1 MQKDISMPAKNG
13 DIVLINYT
21 GKLADGTVFD
31 SSEGREPLEAAL
43 GENMFIS
50 GFENAILG
58 MEVGEKK
65 TVTIKPEDAYGERVE
80 ELVLV
85 LPRQDVPSHMTPEPG
100 MMVQLAME
108 QGEEFEAVITDV
120 TDAEIT
126 VDANHPLAGEAL
138 TFDIELVAI
147 K

>member
-1 MQKDISMPAKNG
+1 MPAKNG
-13 DIVLINYT
+13 DIVLVNYT

-31 SSEGREPLEAAL
+31 SSEGREPLEASL
-43 GENMFIS
+43 GENMLIP
-50 GFENAILG
+50 GFENAVLG
-58 MEVGEKK
+58 MEIGEKK
-65 TVTIKPEDAYGERVE
+65 TVTVSPEDAYGERIE

-85 LPRQDVPSHMTPEPG
+85 LPREDAPSHMAPEPG

-108 QGEEFEAVITDV
+108 HGEEFEAVITEVSD
-120 TDAEIT
+120 TEIT

-138 TFDIELVAI
+138 TFELELVAI